1 LSYIYI
7 VLTII
12 LTVYGQIVLKWQVS
26 NAGGL
31 PVGQMDK
38 ARFIANLLLNLWVI
52 SAFLAAFLASISW
65 MAAMTKFQL
74 NYAYPFMSLNFVF
87 VFALSAFIFNEPISL
102 PRIIGLGLIVLG
114 VIIGSLK

>member
-1 LSYIYI
+1 
-7 VLTII
+7 
-12 LTVYGQIVLKWQVS
+12 
-26 NAGGL
+26 
-31 PVGQMDK
+31 
-38 ARFIANLLLNLWVI
+38 
-52 SAFLAAFLASISW
+52 
-65 MAAMTKFQL
+65 MTKFQL